1 MLFEPPPAVAIEA
14 AAAVPAAACGA
25 TLPAPGST
33 AGLAPATSRGV
44 TVAHWREGAV
54 PVKAATAAA
63 PAAVAATVPSAP
75 LRRRQDWGNGSTG
88 ACSGTCIKKPSDARL
103 GSEP

>member
-33 AGLAPATSRGV
+33 AGLAPATSTGV
-44 TVAHWREGAV
+44 TVATWRDGAV

-63 PAAVAATVPSAP
+63 PAAVAATVPFAL
-75 LRRRQDWGNGSTG
+75 LRRSCCFPAVISSAGQDWRNGSTG
-88 ACSGTCIKKPSDARL
+88 A
-103 GSEP
+103 